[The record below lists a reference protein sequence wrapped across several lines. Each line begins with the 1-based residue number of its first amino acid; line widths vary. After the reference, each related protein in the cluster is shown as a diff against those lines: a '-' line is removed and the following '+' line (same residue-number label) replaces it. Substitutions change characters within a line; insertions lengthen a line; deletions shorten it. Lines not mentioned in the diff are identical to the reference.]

1 MKETL
6 LKMGVAASVAAGAFT
21 IGLSPAQAV
30 SFTTT
35 NCDFSG
41 AVICTEVLD
50 GNDNDANLNSF
61 IQPSGFTGITWK
73 QWAKIEEGGVN
84 PTDPNEGA
92 TGNFFTISYSGNP
105 LESLSGTW
113 SLLESY
119 FGSGTPFVL
128 AIKGANDYAYNY
140 FNGTVFS
147 GTWDT
152 ERLLTP
158 GPNPQQPSISHA
170 TLYVADNFRPVP
182 TPALLPGLVGMGLA
196 ALRKKRT
203 ADQDDV
209 S

>member
-41 AVICTEVLD
+41 AITCTSVIT
-50 GNDNDANLNSF
+50 GNDSAGDLNDVVGEPAPFN
-61 IQPSGFTGITWK
+61 GITWK
-73 QWAKIEEGGVN
+73 FLSKINKPNTTPDEGV
-84 PTDPNEGA
+84 
-92 TGNFFTISYSGNP
+92 TGIF
-105 LESLSGTW
+105 SLTYGDELKSGTW
-113 SLLESY
+113 DLLESY

-128 AIKGANDYAYNY
+128 AIKASNRYAYNY
-140 FNGTVFS
+140 FDGTVFS

-152 ERLLTP
+152 SRFENN
-158 GPNPQQPSISHA
+158 GGQQPDISHA

-203 ADQDDV
+203 PDQDDV
-209 S
+209 C